1 LLAVSIRVVSVLRPG
16 NPTLETNVIEPS
28 EMQKS
33 RSLYGVSGVLG
44 VKGIFSSLCFVALT
58 IVLNVFSTTN
68 VLAWLAMDA
77 NDGEI
82 LEIFSPG
89 SADELSSGEIQFSS
103 NDPDS
108 SCSFCLG
115 EVTSWIP
122 RCYGRF
128 CPSKSTPT
136 FELNS
141 FSYKG
146 LMYLFPIN

>member
-1 LLAVSIRVVSVLRPG
+1 
-16 NPTLETNVIEPS
+16 
-28 EMQKS
+28 M
-33 RSLYGVSGVLG
+33 
-44 VKGIFSSLCFVALT
+44 KGIFSFLCFVALV
-58 IVLNVFSTTN
+58 IVVNAFGTTN

-82 LEIFSPG
+82 IEILSPD
-89 SADELSSGEIQFSS
+89 SADELSFSEIQFSS
-103 NDPDS
+103 NDSDS
-108 SCSFCLG
+108 SCGFCLG
-115 EVTSWIP
+115 EVTGWIP

-128 CPSKSTPT
+128 CPSKNTPT